1 MKNQNQTIL
10 IIDDNITNLGV
21 LAGFLK
27 NSGHQ
32 IMIAKDGH
40 DGIAKALAGIPDLIL
55 LDVQMPGIDG
65 FETCRL
71 LKSYPSTREIPIL
84 FTTSLHDVTDKLKG
98 FSVGGVDYITKPLQE
113 AEVLARVETHLR
125 LYHLQKELEEHNR
138 TLDEKVKSQIKE
150 ISDSQVAT
158 IVALARL
165 AESRD
170 YETGS
175 HLERVG
181 GCCRLLA
188 KRLCEQKRHPEVCS
202 SDMNILELASTLHDI
217 GKVGISDAIL
227 KKPGPEKLTKDEFE
241 VVKRHTIIGAET
253 LEAVQKQYPHNTL
266 INAGIIIARSHHER
280 WDGKGYPDG
289 LKGENIPVFARIA
302 ALADVY
308 DALRSKRVYKPA
320 MSHEDSCAIIYKGS
334 GFEFDPLIVE
344 AFREVNCIIQS
355 FWDAKE

>member
-1 MKNQNQTIL
+1 MKNRNQTIL
-10 IIDDNITNLGV
+10 IIDDNVTNLGV

-27 NSGHQ
+27 DSGRE
-32 IMIAKDGH
+32 IMVARDGH
-40 DGIAKALAGIPDLIL
+40 DGIAKALAGLPDLIL

-71 LKSYPSTREIPIL
+71 LKSHPSTKEIPVL

-98 FSVGGVDYITKPLQE
+98 FSAGGVDYITKPLQE
-113 AEVLARVETHLR
+113 AEVLARVDTHLR
-125 LYHLQKELEEHNR
+125 LHSLQKELEEHNR
-138 TLDEKVKSQIKE
+138 TLDQKVKSQIKE

-181 GCCRLLA
+181 GCSRMLA
-188 KRLCEQKRHPEVCS
+188 ERLCEEKRHPELCV
-202 SDMNILELASTLHDI
+202 SDFGILELASTLHDI

-227 KKPGPEKLTKDEFE
+227 KKPGPEKLTKEEFE
-241 VVKRHTIIGAET
+241 VIKRHTTIGAET
-253 LEAVQKQYPHNTL
+253 LEAVQMQYPHNIL
-266 INAGIIIARSHHER
+266 INAGVIIARSHHER
-280 WDGKGYPDG
+280 WDGKGYPEG
-289 LKGENIPVFARIA
+289 LKGEEIPLFARIV

-320 MSHEDSCAIIYKGS
+320 MSHEESCAIIYQGS
-334 GFEFDPLIVE
+334 GCEFDPKIVE
-344 AFREVNCIIQS
+344 AFRGINQIVRE
-355 FWDAKE
+355 FWDAKQ